1 MPELQLDQASGL
13 RRLGQ
18 QTPVKVIAVTGGKGG
33 VGKTT
38 VAVNIGTALCELGRR
53 VMLLDADLGLANVDV
68 VLGLRTRYNLE
79 HVMSGDCS
87 LADVMVTAPSGLK
100 LVPASSGNVGM
111 ANMDRLQ
118 HAGLISAFSE
128 LFDPIDVLLVDTA
141 AGIGESVVT
150 FAEAAQRVAVVVCDE
165 PASLTDAYGLIKV
178 LCRRQP
184 NCRIEVVANM
194 VESPNHGRALYD
206 KLARVTERFL
216 GVVPSYF
223 GTIPQDEYLRR
234 AIQRQGTVVEHYP
247 GSASARAFK
256 KLAREADAWSMAAGS
271 KGSMEF
277 FVERLLDNGA
287 VNRGNHRGSR
297 LQ

>member
-18 QTPVKVIAVTGGKGG
+18 HAPVKVIAITGGKGG

-53 VMLLDADLGLANVDV
+53 VMLLDADLGLANADV
-68 VLGLRTRYNLE
+68 VLGLRTRFNLE
-79 HVMSGDCS
+79 HVMSGDCA

-100 LVPASSGNVGM
+100 LVPASSGNLGM
-111 ANMDRLQ
+111 ANMNRLQ

-128 LFDPIDVLLVDTA
+128 LFEPLDVLLVDTA

-184 NCRIEVVANM
+184 HCRIEVIANM
-194 VESPNHGRALYD
+194 VESPNQGRALFD

-216 GVVPSYF
+216 GIVPNYF
-223 GTIPQDEYLRR
+223 GAIPHDDYLRR
-234 AIQRQGTVVEHYP
+234 AIQRQGTVVEAYP
-247 GSASARAFK
+247 SSVSARAFK
-256 KLAREADAWSMAAGS
+256 RLAGEADTWTMAPGS
-271 KGSMEF
+271 RGCMEF
-277 FVERLLDNGA
+277 FVERLLDGGATNG
-287 VNRGNHRGSR
+287 RSS